1 MIVKTFDGEESFY
14 VYIGAYIFNFRKTR
28 QTTKRSCKIAQCSPD
43 NRVGV
48 EKGKREPSGAYYAK
62 IAEYL
67 GVSLDYL
74 VAGREPPSVPV
85 QQIIGDRN
93 TNNTVMFTGGGA
105 VNLSEYEREL
115 LKLCAAFDMRQKN
128 ALLSYAY
135 GLEKQ
140 TKRED

>member
-1 MIVKTFDGEESFY
+1 MSISERIFLILEKQGKRQSDLVKLLN
-14 VYIGAYIFNFRKTR
+14 VRP
-28 QTTKRSCKIAQCSPD
+28 TTVSEWK
-43 NRVGV
+43 
-48 EKGKREPSGAYYAK
+48 KGKREPSGSYYAK

-74 VAGREPPSVPV
+74 IAGREPPSVPV

-115 LKLCAAFDMRQKN
+115 LKLCAAFDMRQKKRPPIVRVRFGKTN
-128 ALLSYAY
+128 QTG
-135 GLEKQ
+135 GLIL
-140 TKRED
+140 

>member
-1 MIVKTFDGEESFY
+1 MSISERIFLILEKQGKRQSDLVKLLN
-14 VYIGAYIFNFRKTR
+14 VRP
-28 QTTKRSCKIAQCSPD
+28 TTVSEWK
-43 NRVGV
+43 
-48 EKGKREPSGAYYAK
+48 KGKREPLGSYYAK

-74 VAGREPPSVPV
+74 IAGREPPSVPV

-135 GLEKQ
+135 DLEKQ

>member
-1 MIVKTFDGEESFY
+1 MFKLSTARSLFISISERIFLILEKQGKRQSDLVKLLN
-14 VYIGAYIFNFRKTR
+14 VRP
-28 QTTKRSCKIAQCSPD
+28 TTVSEWK
-43 NRVGV
+43 
-48 EKGKREPSGAYYAK
+48 KGKREPSGSYYAK

-74 VAGREPPSVPV
+74 IAGREPPSVPV

-135 GLEKQ
+135 DLEKQ